1 MNAQGRGGA
10 GGGVDPADQWV
21 FNPSTGEYELR
32 AAGSR
37 SGHAGQ
43 GGRPSHQAT
52 TAPSATPSAGDA
64 PPRQRHA
71 TPSPGDRPPT
81 DAGDRPGRGRSAGD
95 RSVPGQRDRR
105 APHSRRKP
113 KPKRSRKKKALMW
126 VAGSFAML
134 LISGCALAGYMYWRL
149 NANIQSEEVFGQ
161 ETGYGDGEPVN
172 ILVIGTDDRTGA
184 GNTGYGN
191 EGDSGRADTTV
202 LMHFS
207 ADRSHATAL
216 SIPRD
221 LITDVPECEVRD
233 EDGGTRVIPGTDETH
248 FNYSLGV
255 DGRDPG
261 CTWNT
266 VEQLTGV
273 EIDHYIMADFNAV
286 KDLSSA
292 VGGVEVCLAEPIDD
306 PKSHLDL
313 PAGRHELE
321 GEEALAFV
329 RTRYSVGTGSDLS
342 RIELQQQFLAS
353 LAREIN
359 DVNPASKKMW
369 DLADTAT
376 RALTVDQG
384 IDSVNA
390 LINLAEDLG
399 RVPMSDMSF
408 MTLPVVDNTDGA
420 TVLVD
425 ETRADPIFEML
436 QQDVSPTDDGKGN
449 GGGGGQQDMAPAEE
463 VRVDVYNGGDVLG
476 AAQETVTW
484 LQNDEGM
491 PLSTNAGNA
500 AQPQEETTLEYG
512 PDQADQAAR
521 LADLMGLPKRALE
534 EGTENAG
541 DEPMMLILGNDFSGA
556 GQPIEG
562 PAQMPDDVDSI
573 TADDKDVCAS

>member
-1 MNAQGRGGA
+1 
-10 GGGVDPADQWV
+10 
-21 FNPSTGEYELR
+21 
-32 AAGSR
+32 
-37 SGHAGQ
+37 
-43 GGRPSHQAT
+43 
-52 TAPSATPSAGDA
+52 
-64 PPRQRHA
+64 
-71 TPSPGDRPPT
+71 
-81 DAGDRPGRGRSAGD
+81 
-95 RSVPGQRDRR
+95 VPGQRDRR

-113 KPKRSRKKKALMW
+113 KPRRSKKKKALMW

-134 LISGCALAGYMYWRL
+134 LVTGCALAGYMYWRL
-149 NANIQSEEVFGQ
+149 NANIESKEVVGE

-172 ILVIGTDDRTGA
+172 VLFIGTDDRTGS

-221 LITDVPECEVRD
+221 LITDIPECEVRNN
-233 EDGGTRVIPGTDETH
+233 DGTTTVIPATAETH

-261 CTWNT
+261 CTWRT
-266 VEQLTGV
+266 VEHLVGV
-273 EIDHYIMADFNAV
+273 EIDHFIMADFNAV
-286 KDLSSA
+286 KDLSTA

-313 PAGRHELE
+313 PAGRHELQ

-329 RTRYSVGTGSDLS
+329 RTRYSVGTSSDLS

-359 DVNPASKKMW
+359 SVSLTKMW

-376 RALTVDQG
+376 KALTVDEG
-384 IDSVNA
+384 IDTIRKLYDLSQ
-390 LINLAEDLG
+390 DLG
-399 RVPMSDMSF
+399 QVPMSDMSF
-408 MTLPVVDNTDGA
+408 VTLPVVDNTDGA

-425 ETRADPIFEML
+425 ETRAEPIFRML
-436 QQDVSPTDDGKGN
+436 QQDVSPTDDGGKGN
-449 GGGGGQQDMAPAEE
+449 GGGGNQQEMAPAEE
-463 VRVDVYNGGDVLG
+463 VRVDVYNGGDVIG

-484 LQNDEGM
+484 LQNDEGV

-500 AQPQEETTLEYG
+500 AEPQDETVLEYG

-521 LADLMGLPKRALE
+521 LADLMGLPKRALQ

-541 DEPMMLILGNDFSGA
+541 DEPMVLILGNDFSGA